1 MSILITKIIAG
12 LSAVLVVIAG
22 FLGLASKSQIIDL
35 QDRINQ
41 LEQGIEERFGAYYP
55 VAGGVYTLKGSGI
68 GTTDTSITLVS
79 FKQPVSEIELTMAD
93 FGSIG
98 YATIDPGTSKKEFIS
113 FTGITQATT
122 SDQAILTGVSR
133 GLQFTHP
140 YTASSSLAQ
149 SHSGGAKLIIS
160 NPPQHYEQYA
170 NLSRNQTITGDWT
183 FSATNT
189 PQYNATPTFLGD
201 TLEFATI
208 NYVLGVATSG
218 AANAYFGTTGLIE
231 LATTS
236 QLIAG
241 TATGSTGAYLVAPNL
256 FFNQTSSAANLV
268 PVTKS
273 NGDIDIGF
281 MPLNVGWTFTGN
293 VTSTGL
299 TSLATTTFTVIP
311 TLPASNPTS
320 DNQAVRK
327 AYVDAGDAAIQNK
340 VRVYASSSN
349 QAIENASNTKVIFD
363 QESFDLFGEFTTTT
377 SRFIATTTGYYLV
390 IAQVK
395 WAATTTDAKNYNLYL
410 VKNCTSTSNLGEDII
425 IYKAYV
431 SSGTTEQS
439 VNFAD
444 IISLTA
450 GDWLEVYVYQDS
462 GTTQTITAGSNH
474 TYFSVARLK

>member
-1 MSILITKIIAG
+1 MSILSQIGAG
-12 LSAVLVVIAG
+12 IMAIWLTIVG
-22 FLGLASKSQIIDL
+22 FFGLAPKSQIEDL
-35 QDRINQ
+35 NNRINY
-41 LEQGIEERFGAYYP
+41 LEQGIPFGAYFP
-55 VAGGVYTLKGSGI
+55 VAGGVYSLKGSGI

-79 FKQPVSEIELTMAD
+79 FKQPVSEIKLTMAD

-113 FTGITQATT
+113 FMGITQATT

-170 NLSRNQTITGDWT
+170 NLSRSQTITGDWT

-208 NYVLGVATSG
+208 DYVNEVATSG

-311 TLPASNPTS
+311 TLPASDPTS

-349 QAIENASNTKVIFD
+349 QAIENATNTQIIFD

-390 IAQVK
+390 TAQVK
-395 WAATTTDAKNYNLYL
+395 WATTTDTKNYNLYL
-410 VKNCTSTSNLGEDII
+410 AKNSNTNFI

-462 GTTQTITAGSNH
+462 GTSQTITAGSNH